1 MKSHADLIFSNPSDI
16 AGYDADLW
24 QAMQDESIRQEDH
37 IELIASEN
45 YASKRVLE
53 AQGSLLT
60 NKYAEGYP
68 DKRYYGGCEF
78 VDVAEHLQLSVLKS
92 FIKLTMQTFNHIQA
106 HLQMLQHF

>member
-53 AQGSLLT
+53 AQGSVLLS
-60 NKYAEGYP
+60 
-68 DKRYYGGCEF
+68 
-78 VDVAEHLQLSVLKS
+78 L
-92 FIKLTMQTFNHIQA
+92 IHISEPTRPY
-106 HLQMLQHF
+106 

>member
-1 MKSHADLIFSNPSDI
+1 MSNYRDSIFFDAGTIAD
-16 AGYDADLW
+16 YDAELW
-24 QAMQDESIRQEDH
+24 AAMLNETARQEDH

-68 DKRYYGGCEF
+68 FKRYYGGCEH
-78 VDVAEHLQLSVLKS
+78 VDIAEDLAIERAK
-92 FIKLTMQTFNHIQA
+92 KTFQGR
-106 HLQMLQHF
+106 LC

>member
-16 AGYDADLW
+16 ADYDVDLW
-24 QAMQDESIRQEDH
+24 QAIQDESIRQEDH

-68 DKRYYGGCEF
+68 DKR
-78 VDVAEHLQLSVLKS
+78 LSL
-92 FIKLTMQTFNHIQA
+92 IHI
-106 HLQMLQHF
+106 